1 MPTIDPIATP
11 PSPQPPAAGGHGNH
25 GAAPG
30 ATGNGGTGGLSLMR
44 CRKRSGNPLPPGG
57 MAAMAALRG
66 EGRRM
71 AATVGG
77 YDAAK
82 QRTASRASN
91 IANADT
97 PGYKAVDIDFG
108 EALSI
113 AQAAANTVPMKLAA
127 SAAGH
132 LPGQPLGATPPIPL
146 KCHVPNQASAD
157 GNTVE
162 IDVERTKFS
171 ENTLM
176 YQFRWIGSAA
186 ISR

>member
-82 QRTASRASN
+82 QRTASRARSAGRPVARRKAQFPAGGLGVASLPPA
-91 IANADT
+91 IDRFQYRQRRY
-97 PGYKAVDIDFG
+97 PRLQGGGY
-108 EALSI
+108 
-113 AQAAANTVPMKLAA
+113 
-127 SAAGH
+127 
-132 LPGQPLGATPPIPL
+132 
-146 KCHVPNQASAD
+146 
-157 GNTVE
+157 
-162 IDVERTKFS
+162 R
-171 ENTLM
+171 
-176 YQFRWIGSAA
+176 FRGSAEHRPGRRQHGSNEA
-186 ISR
+186 RRLGRRPPSGPAAWRDAADPAQVPCPQPSQR